1 MRYLHKTDTFRV
13 ENEKVIPQTGT
24 TYNVGNNRRKRKER
38 KAKALAKAIS
48 KLMR

>member
-1 MRYLHKTDTFRV
+1 MHYIHNAQTFRV
-13 ENEKVIPQTGT
+13 ENEKVVPQLGR
-24 TYNVGNNRRKRKER
+24 TYNVGNNRRKRMER